1 MPVNTPSARSK
12 PIEILRETIIS
23 ASRTA
28 PTTTMVRRFDRFFEL
43 THRGTTW
50 GTEVRG
56 GVLTFVTMAYIVILN
71 PLILGGTKDVVG
83 HSLQVQQVAAVTA
96 LSAGVMTVLFGLVAR
111 LPFAFAAGLGINSFL
126 AVNVVRIL
134 TWQEAMGLVVING
147 LIIVVLAA
155 TGLRRLIF
163 NAVPAQLKTAITV
176 GIGLFIAFIGFVD
189 SGFVRSTNMSSPPV
203 QLGEAGS
210 IATLPTLVFLLALV
224 VMAVLMARK
233 VKGALLIGIVV
244 ATIVAIVAESIWHVG
259 PSGPKNPGGWNLTVP
274 ALPSSLVEL
283 PNLGLVGQVD
293 LLGSFGRIGALAA
306 IMLVFTLVFTNFFD
320 AMGSMTG
327 LARSA
332 GLSKEDGTFPRLQS
346 ALIVEGVGAVVG
358 GGTSASSNTVFVES
372 AAGIGE
378 GAKTG
383 LASVVTGVLFL
394 LAMFFTPL
402 TQVVPLEVAAA
413 ALVIVGSLMVVQIRH
428 IDFHEF
434 SSVLPV
440 FLTIIVMPLTYS
452 IANGIG
458 VGFISWVLVR
468 SLAGKAREIS
478 PLLWVV
484 AAGFLVYFA
493 RGPIQLLFS
502 H

>member
-1 MPVNTPSARSK
+1 
-12 PIEILRETIIS
+12 
-23 ASRTA
+23 
-28 PTTTMVRRFDRFFEL
+28 
-43 THRGTTW
+43 
-50 GTEVRG
+50 
-56 GVLTFVTMAYIVILN
+56 MAYIVILN

-83 HSLQVQQVAAVTA
+83 HSLQGQQVAAVTA
-96 LSAGVMTVLFGLVAR
+96 LSAGLMTVLFGLIAR

-126 AVNVVRIL
+126 AVSVVRVV
-134 TWQEAMGLVVING
+134 TWPEAMGLVVIDG
-147 LIIVVLAA
+147 LVIVLLAA

-163 NAVPAQLKTAITV
+163 NAVPAPLKTAITV
-176 GIGLFIAFIGFVD
+176 GIGMFIAFIGLVD
-189 SGFVRSTNMSSPPV
+189 SGFVRSTNLSSPPV

-210 IATLPTLVFLLALV
+210 VATIPTIVFLIALI
-224 VMAVLMARK
+224 VMGVLMARK

-244 ATIVAIVAESIWHVG
+244 ATVVAIVLEAIFHVG
-259 PSGPKNPGGWNLTVP
+259 PSLGKNPAGWNLTVP
-274 ALPSSLVEL
+274 ALPTSLVSV

-293 LLGSFGRIGALAA
+293 LFGAFGRIGALAA
-306 IMLVFTLVFTNFFD
+306 VMLVFTLVFTNFFD

-332 GLSKEDGTFPRLQS
+332 GLSAPDGTFPRLQS
-346 ALIVEGVGAVVG
+346 ALVVEGVGAVVG
-358 GGTSASSNTVFVES
+358 GGVSASSNTVFVES
-372 AAGIGE
+372 ASGIGE

-383 LASVVTGVLFL
+383 FASVVTGVLFL

-413 ALVIVGSLMVVQIRH
+413 ALVIVGALMVVQIRH
-428 IDFHEF
+428 IDFSEF
-434 SSVLPV
+434 SVVLPV

-478 PLLWVV
+478 PLLWIV
-484 AAGFLVYFA
+484 AAGFLVFFA
-493 RGPIQLLFS
+493 RGPIELLLP